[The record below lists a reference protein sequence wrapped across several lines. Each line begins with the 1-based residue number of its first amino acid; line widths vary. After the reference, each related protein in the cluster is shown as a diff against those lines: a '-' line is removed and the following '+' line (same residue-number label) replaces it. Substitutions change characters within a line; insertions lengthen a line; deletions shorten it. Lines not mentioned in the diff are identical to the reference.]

1 MPLKFEMVL
10 QDYCRKKKN
19 IMHSCSRELV
29 TNIFALQSVCW
40 NPCQE
45 VWVGGLGMR
54 PTQVIVL
61 CSWAKHFTLSGSLSN
76 QAPVIW
82 RVDCAIHWICH
93 PLVDTLVGFF
103 FYCYPQDSDLS
114 IG

>member
-10 QDYCRKKKN
+10 QDHCRKKKN

-45 VWVGGLGMR
+45 VWVGGLSMR

-61 CSWAKHFTLSGSLSN
+61 CFWAKHFTLSGSLSN
-76 QAPVIW
+76 QAPVI
-82 RVDCAIHWICH
+82 
-93 PLVDTLVGFF
+93 
-103 FYCYPQDSDLS
+103 
-114 IG
+114 

>member
-10 QDYCRKKKN
+10 QDHCRKKKN

-45 VWVGGLGMR
+45 VWVGGSGYETYPSHSVVFLGK
-54 PTQVIVL
+54 TFYFEWV
-61 CSWAKHFTLSGSLSN
+61 SLQPGTSY
-76 QAPVIW
+76 
-82 RVDCAIHWICH
+82 
-93 PLVDTLVGFF
+93 LKG
-103 FYCYPQDSDLS
+103 
-114 IG
+114 G